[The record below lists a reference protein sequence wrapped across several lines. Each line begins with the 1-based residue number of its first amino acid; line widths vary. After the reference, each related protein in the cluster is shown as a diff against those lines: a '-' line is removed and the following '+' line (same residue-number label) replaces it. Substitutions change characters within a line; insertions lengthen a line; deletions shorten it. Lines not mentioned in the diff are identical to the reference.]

1 MRSLQLGFESRRAR
15 QYKRKPFQSSCVEKG
30 VKLVFSEKCL
40 EYGSPYHLENPRR
53 LKKAYEILKELGY
66 EFVEPKPASEEDLL
80 LVHSKRY
87 IDIIKSGKFFD
98 PDTPA
103 YPNIYEY
110 ARLAVGGAIKASE
123 IQGFS
128 LMRPPGHHAGRNGLA
143 LGAPTLGFCYF
154 NNIAVAVKKL
164 GLSTL
169 IVDIDG
175 HHGNGTQEIFM
186 GDPKVRFLSLHR
198 MGIYPGT
205 GWDSGPNFVNIPLDE
220 VGDEGYLRCLEKGL
234 RKVRAEEC
242 EVIGI
247 SAGFD
252 SHAGDLS
259 SLGLTPEGFRRIGKK
274 LAEYGKPIFG
284 VLEGGYVGE
293 NLARSLHALIEG
305 LED

>member
-1 MRSLQLGFESRRAR
+1 M
-15 QYKRKPFQSSCVEKG
+15 
-30 VKLVFSEKCL
+30 KLVFSEKCL
-40 EYGSPYHLENPRR
+40 EYGGPYHPENPGRVRR
-53 LKKAYEILKELGY
+53 AYEILKGLGY
-66 EFVEPKPASEEDLL
+66 EFAEPRPASEEDLL
-80 LVHSKRY
+80 RVHSRRY
-87 IDIIKSGKFFD
+87 VELIRSGSFFD

-110 ARLAVGGAIKASE
+110 ARLAAGGAVKAAE
-123 IQGFS
+123 LEGFS
-128 LMRPPGHHAGRNGLA
+128 LLRPPGHHAGRDGLA

-154 NNIAVAVKKL
+154 NNMAVAVRKL
-164 GLSTL
+164 GLRTL

-198 MGIYPGT
+198 RGIYPGT
-205 GWDSGPNFVNIPLDE
+205 GWESGPNFVNLPLDE
-220 VGDEGYLRCLEKGL
+220 VGDEGYLRWLEKGL
-234 RKVRAEEC
+234 RKVGAEDC

-259 SLGLTPEGFRRIGKK
+259 SLGLTTEGFRRIGEK
-274 LAEYGKPIFG
+274 LAEYGKPVFG

-293 NLARSLHALIEG
+293 NLARDLHALIEG
-305 LED
+305 LEG